1 MKHNRRD
8 QVKLYVNGE
17 MGYEAARK
25 WLTEIGVDHTQLGD
39 REAVIEANKYRREF
53 SDRKESEVT
62 QLVIDLINKSK
73 QPLPG
78 MVERVAYQKESGQ
91 RPKPGREKK

>member
-62 QLVIDLINKSK
+62 QLVIELINRSK
-73 QPLPG
+73 
-78 MVERVAYQKESGQ
+78 
-91 RPKPGREKK
+91 